1 MLFAFVQRI
10 LSAVTG
16 INVEINKIAKQQR
29 DDTAAIMKRLD
40 AQDAALNRILLAVEP
55 KPATTLVLSLGTPEP
70 Q

>member
-55 KPATTLVLSLGTPEP
+55 KPATTLVLSLGTPES

>member
-16 INVEINKIAKQQR
+16 INVEINKIAKQQCE
-29 DDTAAIMKRLD
+29 DTAVIMKRLD

-55 KPATTLVLSLGTPEP
+55 KPAATLVLSLGTPES